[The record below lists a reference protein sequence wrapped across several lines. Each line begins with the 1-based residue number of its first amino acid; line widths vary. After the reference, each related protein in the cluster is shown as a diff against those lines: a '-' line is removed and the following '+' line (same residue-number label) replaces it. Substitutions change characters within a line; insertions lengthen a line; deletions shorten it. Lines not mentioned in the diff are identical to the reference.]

1 MMDTQKFT
9 ISIESSAREAI
20 ERINQLAIPN
30 VSIFIID
37 MNGKLEGSIT
47 DGDIRRGLLK
57 GKSIDDSID
66 LFMNVNSK
74 YFVEGEDNYTNVNRF
89 KNAGIRL
96 IPVVNSQRILLKIID
111 LELLHSLLPLDVVL
125 MAGGKGERLKPLTDK
140 TPKPMLHVGD
150 KPIIVRNIE
159 RIANFGVDQFN
170 IAVRHMA
177 DQIKD
182 GLNINEFAHLRLN
195 FVEEEEPLGTIGALS
210 LIDDFKND
218 TILLMN
224 ADLLTNIDF
233 SDFYKKFIDSESE
246 MQVATIPYNIDVPY
260 AVMDIDDSGRVKAFN
275 EKPRYTF
282 YSNAGIY
289 IFKKELISL
298 IPKGENFDAT
308 HFMELVMEKGN
319 SISTYPILGY
329 WLDIGRPEDYYKAQN
344 DVKVTQ
350 F

>member
-182 GLNINEFAHLRLN
+182 GLNINEFEHLRLN
-195 FVEEEEPLGTIGALS
+195 FVEEEEQIGTI
-210 LIDDFKND
+210 
-218 TILLMN
+218 
-224 ADLLTNIDF
+224 
-233 SDFYKKFIDSESE
+233 
-246 MQVATIPYNIDVPY
+246 
-260 AVMDIDDSGRVKAFN
+260 
-275 EKPRYTF
+275 
-282 YSNAGIY
+282 
-289 IFKKELISL
+289 
-298 IPKGENFDAT
+298 
-308 HFMELVMEKGN
+308 
-319 SISTYPILGY
+319 
-329 WLDIGRPEDYYKAQN
+329 
-344 DVKVTQ
+344 
-350 F
+350 